1 MAIPRYAADHPSRD
15 ARSARRGDGV
25 GTAVGKA
32 VGTEAGDED
41 RAETGETGAG
51 MLSIGGGE
59 VVTIAEIDEVFV
71 KVPF

>member
-1 MAIPRYAADHPSRD
+1 MAIPRYADDHPSRD

-25 GTAVGKA
+25 GAK
-32 VGTEAGDED
+32 AGDED

-59 VVTIAEIDEVFV
+59 AVTIAEIDEVFV

>member
-1 MAIPRYAADHPSRD
+1 MAIPRYADDHPSRD

-25 GTAVGKA
+25 GTAVGA
-32 VGTEAGDED
+32 EAGDED

-59 VVTIAEIDEVFV
+59 AVTIAEIDEVFV